1 MKATLAEIEEVLQRL
16 TETPDRIATTAEAM
30 TAEQLQRRPD
40 AKTWSANDILAHLRA
55 CADVWGETIESML
68 QEDEP
73 TLRHISPRTYMKKSD
88 YPALPFQESFQAFV
102 KQRDDLLRTL
112 TGLEFT
118 DWSRGALIK
127 DRRHTVFTQ
136 ARRMALHEATHNEQI
151 EALRDLFWA
160 SQQGQK

>member
-160 SQQGQK
+160 SRQGQK

>member
-88 YPALPFQESFQAFV
+88 YPALPFQKSFQAFV

-160 SQQGQK
+160 SRQGQK